1 MGALLGEGPM
11 ELLLAG
17 DVGGTKTSLSLVK
30 AEDPE
35 HSLYSR
41 RYASQ
46 NYSSLTPLVQEFLAQ
61 ARQELG
67 RDPQPAAACFAVA
80 GPVVEEKSGGQRAK
94 ITNLSWSLHSSQL
107 TAELGIPRLALINDF
122 SAVGYGVLALRDAEL
137 ETLQAGER
145 QPRAPIGVIGAG
157 TGLGQAYLT
166 WGEGGYQVYPSEGG
180 HVDFPPRTPLEWEL
194 LQYLQQRYGRVSTER
209 VVSGQGIVAIY
220 QFLRDSRRAQGEE
233 QGLAQVAAW
242 EGGAREIDPAAQIA
256 HAAVEGRDPLAM
268 ECLRLFISLYG
279 AAVGNFALHLLPRG
293 GLFLAGGIAP
303 KLLPLLRQGEFLA
316 AFLDKGRMRP
326 LLEQLSVQ
334 VVLNE
339 QVGLRGAARH
349 AATLL

>member
-1 MGALLGEGPM
+1 MD
-11 ELLLAG
+11 LLLAG
-17 DVGGTKTSLSLVK
+17 DIGGTKSSLSLFD
-30 AEDPE
+30 AQDLN
-35 HSLYSR
+35 HSLYHR

-46 NYSSLTPLVQEFLAQ
+46 SYPHLTPLVLEFLAQ

-67 RDPQPAAACFAVA
+67 RDPQPVAACFAVA
-80 GPVVEEKSGGQRAK
+80 GPVREEKQGGGGPQTAK
-94 ITNLSWSLHSSQL
+94 ITNLPWSLHSSQL
-107 TAELGIPRLALINDF
+107 AVELGIPRLALINDF
-122 SAVGYGVLALRDAEL
+122 SAVGYGVLALREEEL

-166 WGEGGYQVYPSEGG
+166 WGESGYQVHASEGG
-180 HVDFPPRTPLEWEL
+180 HVDFAPRTPQEWEL

-220 QFLRDSRRAQGEE
+220 QFLRDSRWAQGEE
-233 QGLAQVAAW
+233 QVLAPIAAW
-242 EGGAREIDPAAQIA
+242 EKGAGWIDPAAEIA
-256 HAAVEGRDPLAM
+256 NAALEGRDPLAR
-268 ECLRLFISLYG
+268 ECLRLFIGLYG

-293 GLFLAGGIAP
+293 GLFIAGGIAP

-334 VVLNE
+334 VVVNE
-339 QVGLRGAARH
+339 QVGLRGAARY

>member
-1 MGALLGEGPM
+1 
-11 ELLLAG
+11 
-17 DVGGTKTSLSLVK
+17 
-30 AEDPE
+30 
-35 HSLYSR
+35 
-41 RYASQ
+41 
-46 NYSSLTPLVQEFLAQ
+46 
-61 ARQELG
+61 
-67 RDPQPAAACFAVA
+67 
-80 GPVVEEKSGGQRAK
+80 
-94 ITNLSWSLHSSQL
+94 
-107 TAELGIPRLALINDF
+107 
-122 SAVGYGVLALRDAEL
+122 
-137 ETLQAGER
+137 
-145 QPRAPIGVIGAG
+145 
-157 TGLGQAYLT
+157 
-166 WGEGGYQVYPSEGG
+166 
-180 HVDFPPRTPLEWEL
+180 VDFPPRTPLEWEL

-242 EGGAREIDPAAQIA
+242 ERGASGIDPAAHIA
-256 HAAVEGRDPLAM
+256 NAALEGRDPLAM

>member
-242 EGGAREIDPAAQIA
+242 EGGAREIDPAAHIA
-256 HAAVEGRDPLAM
+256 HCRPRGTGSSSYGVFAAVR
-268 ECLRLFISLYG
+268 
-279 AAVGNFALHLLPRG
+279 
-293 GLFLAGGIAP
+293 
-303 KLLPLLRQGEFLA
+303 
-316 AFLDKGRMRP
+316 
-326 LLEQLSVQ
+326 
-334 VVLNE
+334 
-339 QVGLRGAARH
+339 
-349 AATLL
+349 